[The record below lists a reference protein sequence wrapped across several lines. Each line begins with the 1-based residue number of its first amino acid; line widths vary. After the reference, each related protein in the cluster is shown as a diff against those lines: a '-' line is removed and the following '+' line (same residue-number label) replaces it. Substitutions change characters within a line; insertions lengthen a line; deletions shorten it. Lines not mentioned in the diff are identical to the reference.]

1 MAIDKCIQSVRDA
14 MPDLDEKQ
22 AEELLAEVV
31 DIVDTIK
38 SNKAEQKVTDLQRA
52 VDEAIQNRVTDA
64 VREAAI
70 LKRNAAI
77 NFRVRLAFITKLNA
91 TPIEEVPVMLN
102 AIMAGRL
109 GKSQYKQSIESTS
122 RGLASMAMSVFMRT
136 VEANG
141 VPRSVAIGFLQRA
154 KSGES
159 LVKEMDRMATADA
172 ESPLKGSG
180 DPTAEAVAKAMEATN
195 EFLRKQGN
203 RSGADIGRII
213 GRIAKQSHDKTRIAK
228 AGFDTWYNDI
238 SPLLDEGLTFGRK
251 MSDGEKRAFLKST
264 WEHIV
269 LGKRTDMMADL
280 DAAPGFTGPANM
292 GKKLSRARSLHF
304 KKDGKSAWTYM
315 QAYGDR
321 HIGTAFSN
329 QLVGMSDSVAA
340 MMHLGPNP
348 KHMLLGKDG
357 FLTLAKNRAID
368 EGNVAV
374 INELEDPN
382 YLSSLNFMYD
392 EVTGQGNAL
401 PGYGQ
406 SGYYI
411 ARIANW
417 AKNLTSS
424 ALLGGTTLASIG
436 DIGTASIRLNE
447 IGIPFFEANA
457 SVLSGLMRGRG
468 SGEIREVADSL
479 GVGLDSLMAGIQS
492 RWLGNDAI
500 NGQGAH
506 FVSGLM
512 RITGMNWMN
521 DSLKTAVGISL
532 SNFIA
537 KQAGK
542 KFADIDVSLRSEMEA
557 YGLTPED
564 FDLMNSAMR
573 EVDGVKFHDISA
585 IDDVDAQIRINGF
598 FTGFANSAILTP
610 GAQANVAS
618 RGMHRRGTAIGE
630 LRNLFMHLKSFSV
643 TYGMEILSR
652 GFSKTN
658 EGHRTGMLVKIL
670 MTSMVYGYIASTLKD
685 LAKGKEPINVAENP
699 GKVFYRSL
707 MQAGGLGFYGDTLM
721 GMVAGDARFGEG
733 VAEIAGGPVIGNL
746 SRAAKIPKML
756 FDEDFDK
763 AGQTGYRIAKSML
776 PGANIFYARMALDYL
791 LFWNMSEYLNPG
803 WARNYEQRIKDETG
817 QEFMDLGIP
826 PFRPPTEAVR

>member
-1 MAIDKCIQSVRDA
+1 
-14 MPDLDEKQ
+14 
-22 AEELLAEVV
+22 
-31 DIVDTIK
+31 
-38 SNKAEQKVTDLQRA
+38 
-52 VDEAIQNRVTDA
+52 
-64 VREAAI
+64 
-70 LKRNAAI
+70 
-77 NFRVRLAFITKLNA
+77 
-91 TPIEEVPVMLN
+91 
-102 AIMAGRL
+102 
-109 GKSQYKQSIESTS
+109 
-122 RGLASMAMSVFMRT
+122 
-136 VEANG
+136 
-141 VPRSVAIGFLQRA
+141 
-154 KSGES
+154 
-159 LVKEMDRMATADA
+159 
-172 ESPLKGSG
+172 
-180 DPTAEAVAKAMEATN
+180 
-195 EFLRKQGN
+195 
-203 RSGADIGRII
+203 
-213 GRIAKQSHDKTRIAK
+213 
-228 AGFDTWYNDI
+228 
-238 SPLLDEGLTFGRK
+238 
-251 MSDGEKRAFLKST
+251 
-264 WEHIV
+264 
-269 LGKRTDMMADL
+269 
-280 DAAPGFTGPANM
+280 
-292 GKKLSRARSLHF
+292 
-304 KKDGKSAWTYM
+304 
-315 QAYGDR
+315 
-321 HIGTAFSN
+321 
-329 QLVGMSDSVAA
+329 
-340 MMHLGPNP
+340 
-348 KHMLLGKDG
+348 
-357 FLTLAKNRAID
+357 
-368 EGNVAV
+368 
-374 INELEDPN
+374 
-382 YLSSLNFMYD
+382 
-392 EVTGQGNAL
+392 
-401 PGYGQ
+401 
-406 SGYYI
+406 
-411 ARIANW
+411 
-417 AKNLTSS
+417 
-424 ALLGGTTLASIG
+424 
-436 DIGTASIRLNE
+436 
-447 IGIPFFEANA
+447 
-457 SVLSGLMRGRG
+457 
-468 SGEIREVADSL
+468 
-479 GVGLDSLMAGIQS
+479 
-492 RWLGNDAI
+492 
-500 NGQGAH
+500 
-506 FVSGLM
+506 M

-542 KFADIDVSLRSEMEA
+542 KFNDIDVSLRSEMEA

-733 VAEIAGGPVIGNL
+733 IAEIAGGPVIGNL

-791 LFWNMSEYLNPG
+791 IFWNMSEYLNPG

>member
-1 MAIDKCIQSVRDA
+1 MAIEKCIQSVRDA

-22 AEELLAEVV
+22 AKELLAEVE

-77 NFRVRLAFITKLNA
+77 NYRIRMAFITKLRE
-91 TPIEEVPVMLN
+91 TPIEEVPRMLH
-102 AIMAGRL
+102 AILAGEM
-109 GKSQYKQSIESTS
+109 GKSQYKQSIESSS
-122 RGLASMAMSVFMRT
+122 RGLASMAKAVFNQT
-136 VEANG
+136 IEKNG
-141 VPRSVAIGFLQRA
+141 IPRNVAIGFLQNKKNGRYLVQEVDNPGSSGNDIA
-154 KSGES
+154 K
-159 LVKEMDRMATADA
+159 
-172 ESPLKGSG
+172 
-180 DPTAEAVAKAMEATN
+180 AVAEAMEAAN
-195 EFLRKQGN
+195 EVLRKQAN
-203 RSGADIGRII
+203 RSGADIGRIP
-213 GRIAKQSHDKTRIAK
+213 GRIVKQSHDKTRVTR
-228 AGFDTWYNDI
+228 AGFEQWYNDI
-238 SPLLDEGLTFGRK
+238 LPLLDEERTFGRP
-251 MSDGEKRAFLKST
+251 MSDADKKAFLKGVHSSIT
-264 WEHIV
+264 V
-269 LGKRTDMMADL
+269 GKRTDLMANL
-280 DAAPGFTGPANM
+280 DDPPGFTGPANM
-292 GKKLSRARSLHF
+292 GKKLSRSRSLHF
-304 KKDGKSAWTYM
+304 KQDGESAWTYN
-315 QAYGDR
+315 QAYGNK
-321 HIGTAFSN
+321 HIGTAFVN
-329 QLVGMSDSVAA
+329 QLLGMSDSVAA

-348 KHMLLGKDG
+348 KSMLDEFYERAL
-357 FLTLAKNRAID
+357 NRAINED
-368 EGNVAV
+368 NHAVVAQLR
-374 INELEDPN
+374 ETN
-382 YLSSLNFMYD
+382 YGEKTTRLYD

-401 PGYGQ
+401 PGLGQ
-406 SGYYI
+406 SGYYL
-411 ARIANW
+411 ARGSNL
-417 AKNLTSS
+417 AKNLTSA

-447 IGIPFFEANA
+447 IGIPFFEANL
-457 SVLSGLMRGRG
+457 SVLGGLIPEAVGGRG
-468 SGEIREVADSL
+468 GRRTGEAREIADSL
-479 GVGLDSLMAGIQS
+479 GVGMDALMASVQS
-492 RWLGNDAI
+492 RWLGNDALD
-500 NGQGAH
+500 GQGASA
-506 FVSGLM
+506 VSWLM
-512 RITGMNWMN
+512 RVTGMNWMN

-542 KFADIDVSLRSEMEA
+542 KFDDLDVSLRSEMEA

-564 FDLMNSAMR
+564 FDLMNSVVR
-573 EVDGVKFHDISA
+573 EVDGIKYHDISA

-598 FTGFANSAILTP
+598 FTGFADSAILTP
-610 GAQANVAS
+610 GGRSNIVT
-618 RGMHRRGTAIGE
+618 RGLERGTVMSE
-630 LRNLFMHLKSFSV
+630 FKNLFMHLKSFSI

-652 GFSKTN
+652 GFSKAN

-733 VAEIAGGPVIGNL
+733 FAEIAGGPVVGNL
-746 SRAAKIPKML
+746 SRAAKIPKMV
-756 FDEDFDK
+756 FDEDYDR

-803 WARNYEQRIKDETG
+803 WARNYERRIKDETG
-817 QEFMDLGIP
+817 QEFFDAI
-826 PFRPPTEAVR
+826 RPTEAVR

>member
-22 AEELLAEVV
+22 AKELLAEVE

-77 NFRVRLAFITKLNA
+77 NYRIRMAFITKLRE
-91 TPIEEVPVMLN
+91 TPIEEVPRMLH
-102 AIMAGRL
+102 AILAGEM
-109 GKSQYKQSIESTS
+109 GKSQYKQSIESSS
-122 RGLASMAMSVFMRT
+122 RGLASMAKAVFNQT
-136 VEANG
+136 IEKNG
-141 VPRSVAIGFLQRA
+141 IPRNVAIGFLQNKKNGRYLVQEVDNPGSSGNDIA
-154 KSGES
+154 K
-159 LVKEMDRMATADA
+159 
-172 ESPLKGSG
+172 
-180 DPTAEAVAKAMEATN
+180 AVAEAMEAAN
-195 EFLRKQGN
+195 EVLRKQAN
-203 RSGADIGRII
+203 RSGADIGRIP
-213 GRIAKQSHDKTRIAK
+213 GRIVKQSHDKTRVTR
-228 AGFDTWYNDI
+228 AGFEQWYNDI
-238 SPLLDEGLTFGRK
+238 LPLLDEERTFGRP
-251 MSDGEKRAFLKST
+251 MSDADKKAFLKGVHSSIT
-264 WEHIV
+264 V
-269 LGKRTDMMADL
+269 GKRTDLMANL
-280 DAAPGFTGPANM
+280 DDPPGFTGPANM
-292 GKKLSRARSLHF
+292 GKKLSRSRSLHF
-304 KKDGKSAWTYM
+304 KQDGESAWTYN
-315 QAYGDR
+315 QAYGNK
-321 HIGTAFSN
+321 HIGTAFVN
-329 QLVGMSDSVAA
+329 QLLGMSDSVAA

-348 KHMLLGKDG
+348 KSMLDEFYERAL
-357 FLTLAKNRAID
+357 NRAINED
-368 EGNVAV
+368 NHAVVAQLR
-374 INELEDPN
+374 ETN
-382 YLSSLNFMYD
+382 YGEKTARLYD

-401 PGYGQ
+401 PGLGQ
-406 SGYYI
+406 SGYYL
-411 ARIANW
+411 ARGSNL
-417 AKNLTSS
+417 AKNLTSA

-447 IGIPFFEANA
+447 IGVPFFEANL
-457 SVLSGLMRGRG
+457 SVLGGLIPEAVGGRG
-468 SGEIREVADSL
+468 GRRTGEAREIADSL
-479 GVGLDSLMAGIQS
+479 GVGMDALMASVQS
-492 RWLGNDAI
+492 RWLGNDALD
-500 NGQGAH
+500 GQGAST
-506 FVSGLM
+506 VSWLM
-512 RITGMNWMN
+512 RVTGMNWMN

-542 KFADIDVSLRSEMEA
+542 KFDDLDVSLRSEMEA

-564 FDLMNSAMR
+564 FDLMNSVVR
-573 EVDGVKFHDISA
+573 EVDGIKYHDISA

-598 FTGFANSAILTP
+598 FTGFADSAILTP
-610 GAQANVAS
+610 GARSNITT
-618 RGMHRRGTAIGE
+618 RGLERGTVMSE
-630 LRNLFMHLKSFSV
+630 FKNLFMHLKSFSI

-652 GFSKTN
+652 GFSKAN

-733 VAEIAGGPVIGNL
+733 FAEIAGGPVVGNL
-746 SRAAKIPKML
+746 SRAAKIPKMV
-756 FDEDFDK
+756 FDEDYDR

-803 WARNYEQRIKDETG
+803 WARNYERRIKDETG
-817 QEFMDLGIP
+817 QEFFDAI
-826 PFRPPTEAVR
+826 RPTEAVR

>member
-1 MAIDKCIQSVRDA
+1 MAIEKCIQSVRDA

-22 AEELLAEVV
+22 AKELLAEVE

-77 NFRVRLAFITKLNA
+77 NYRIRMAFITKLRE
-91 TPIEEVPVMLN
+91 TPIEEVPRMLH
-102 AIMAGRL
+102 AILAGEM
-109 GKSQYKQSIESTS
+109 GKSQYKQSIESSS
-122 RGLASMAMSVFMRT
+122 RGLASMAKAVFNQT
-136 VEANG
+136 IEKNG
-141 VPRSVAIGFLQRA
+141 IPRNVAIGFLQNKKNGRYLVQEVDNPGSSGNDIA
-154 KSGES
+154 K
-159 LVKEMDRMATADA
+159 
-172 ESPLKGSG
+172 
-180 DPTAEAVAKAMEATN
+180 AVAEAMEAAN
-195 EFLRKQGN
+195 EVLRKQAN
-203 RSGADIGRII
+203 RSGADIGRIP
-213 GRIAKQSHDKTRIAK
+213 GRIVKQSHDKTRVTR
-228 AGFDTWYNDI
+228 AGFEQWYNDI
-238 SPLLDEGLTFGRK
+238 LPLLDEERTFGRP
-251 MSDGEKRAFLKST
+251 MSDADKKAFLKGVHSSIT
-264 WEHIV
+264 V
-269 LGKRTDMMADL
+269 GKRTDLMANL
-280 DAAPGFTGPANM
+280 DDPPGFTGPANM
-292 GKKLSRARSLHF
+292 GKKLSRSRSLHF
-304 KKDGKSAWTYM
+304 KQDGESAWTYN
-315 QAYGDR
+315 QAYGNK
-321 HIGTAFSN
+321 HIGTAFVN
-329 QLVGMSDSVAA
+329 QLLGMSDSVAA

-348 KHMLLGKDG
+348 KSMLDEFYERAL
-357 FLTLAKNRAID
+357 NRAINED
-368 EGNVAV
+368 NHAVVAQLR
-374 INELEDPN
+374 ETN
-382 YLSSLNFMYD
+382 YGEKTTRLYD

-401 PGYGQ
+401 PGLGQ
-406 SGYYI
+406 SGYYL
-411 ARIANW
+411 ARGSNL
-417 AKNLTSS
+417 AKNLTSA

-447 IGIPFFEANA
+447 IGIPFFEANL
-457 SVLSGLMRGRG
+457 SVLGGLIPEAVGGRG
-468 SGEIREVADSL
+468 GRRTGEAREIADSL
-479 GVGLDSLMAGIQS
+479 GVGMDALMASVQS
-492 RWLGNDAI
+492 RWLGNDALD
-500 NGQGAH
+500 GQGASA
-506 FVSGLM
+506 VSWLM
-512 RITGMNWMN
+512 RVTGMNWMN

-542 KFADIDVSLRSEMEA
+542 KFDDLDVSLRSEMEA

-564 FDLMNSAMR
+564 FDLMNSVVR
-573 EVDGVKFHDISA
+573 EVDGIKYHDISA

-598 FTGFANSAILTP
+598 FTGFADSAILTP
-610 GAQANVAS
+610 GARSNITT
-618 RGMHRRGTAIGE
+618 RGLERGTVMSE
-630 LRNLFMHLKSFSV
+630 FKNLFMHLKSFSI

-652 GFSKTN
+652 GFSKAN

-733 VAEIAGGPVIGNL
+733 FAEIAGGPVVGNL
-746 SRAAKIPKML
+746 SRAAKIPKMV
-756 FDEDFDK
+756 FDEDYDR

-803 WARNYEQRIKDETG
+803 WARNYERRIKDETG
-817 QEFMDLGIP
+817 QEFFDAI
-826 PFRPPTEAVR
+826 RPTEAVR